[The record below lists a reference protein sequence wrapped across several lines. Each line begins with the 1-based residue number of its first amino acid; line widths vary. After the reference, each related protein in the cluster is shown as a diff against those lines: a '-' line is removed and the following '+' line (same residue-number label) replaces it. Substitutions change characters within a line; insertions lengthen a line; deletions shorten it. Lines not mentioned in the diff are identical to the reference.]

1 MRDDGT
7 PTLEDHVTL
16 VPRRA
21 RRMLMVIAALL
32 AVAAMA
38 PAAASANGFGYTE
51 LKLDPGTATALTS
64 APPAGFGLTPGLVG
78 AATLSNP
85 GSLLDGIRFP
95 ITNTLWNT
103 LFTRQIRHTGGIS
116 LTGGGTTVTLTDYT
130 INLGWNPTLTA
141 VVSATGAV
149 NASFGRVPILKLGFM
164 GAGVNLGGG
173 VLRIGP
179 VTGRLT
185 STAASALT
193 AAFGAPDLTGTVL
206 GKATVYRKL

>member
-1 MRDDGT
+1 MTSVLRL
-7 PTLEDHVTL
+7 P
-16 VPRRA
+16 
-21 RRMLMVIAALL
+21 RRMLMVIAALC
-32 AVAAMA
+32 AIAAMA

-78 AATLSNP
+78 TATLSTP
-85 GSLLDGIRFP
+85 GNLLDGIRFP

-103 LFTRQIRHTGGIS
+103 IFTRQIRHSGGIS

-130 INLGWNPTLTA
+130 INLGWNSTLTA
-141 VVSATGAV
+141 VVTASGAV
-149 NASFGRVPILKLGFM
+149 NASFGRVPILKLGYM
-164 GAGVNLGGG
+164 GAGVSIGGG

-206 GKATVYRKL
+206 GKATVNRRF

>member
-1 MRDDGT
+1 MTAALRL
-7 PTLEDHVTL
+7 P
-16 VPRRA
+16 
-21 RRMLMVIAALL
+21 RRMLVVIAALF

-38 PAAASANGFGYTE
+38 PAAASASNFGYTE

-78 AATLSNP
+78 AASLSNP
-85 GSLLDGIRFP
+85 GNLLDGIRFP
-95 ITNTLWNT
+95 ITNTLFST
-103 LFTRQIRHTGGIS
+103 LVTRQIRHTGGIT
-116 LTGGGTTVTLTDYT
+116 LTGGGTTVTLADYT

-141 VVSATGAV
+141 VVTATGAV

-164 GAGVNLGGG
+164 GAGVNVGGG
-173 VLRIGP
+173 FLRIGP

-206 GKATVYRKL
+206 GKATVYRRF